1 MVSGMDVKRLL
12 RHLVTDH
19 WSVRRAFPMRTMRAI
34 ESAIV
39 VQEERHLGELRFA
52 VEASLPL
59 LDLFSGVTARQ
70 RAVEHFSRLRVWDTE
85 HNCGVLIYLL
95 LADRRVEIVADRGVH
110 SRVGTAAWESIC
122 GAMQRDFAQA
132 RFEQGVIAGV
142 QAISDVL
149 AAHFP
154 ARGAGN
160 PDELPNRPVVL

>member
-1 MVSGMDVKRLL
+1 MVTAMDPKRLL

-19 WSVRRAFPMRTMRAI
+19 WSVRRAFPKRTMRAI
-34 ESAIV
+34 ESAIAA
-39 VQEERHLGELRFA
+39 QEERHLGELRFA

-59 LDLFSGVTARQ
+59 LDLLSGVTARQ

-95 LADRRVEIVADRGVH
+95 LADRRVEIVADRGIH
-110 SRVGTAAWESIC
+110 ARVGAAAWESIC

-132 RFEQGVIAGV
+132 RFGQGVIAGV
-142 QAISDVL
+142 EAIGGLL

-154 ARGAGN
+154 ASGAEN
-160 PDELPNRPVVL
+160 PNELPDRPVVL